1 MKDKITSEQ
10 IVEVYLKKGC
20 NVSATCTA
28 LGIARKT
35 FYEWKNERPEL
46 SEKISDADEALI
58 DFTESKLMNNIE
70 QGDNT
75 CIIFFLKTKGRK
87 RGYIERM
94 ESQVTTIDDAG
105 KETGINVA
113 QLPTALIQ
121 QILAATK

>member
-58 DFTESKLMNNIE
+58 DFTESKLMYNIE

-87 RGYIERM
+87 RGYIERT
-94 ESQVTTIDDAG
+94 ESHVTTIDDAG

-121 QILAATK
+121 QILDATK